1 MIYKENVFRERK
13 STEKKSKILIAV
25 ILNLFIV
32 VLQII
37 FGLYSNSVSLITDAV
52 HNFQD
57 VLSLIVALVAVYAI
71 SRKPSFEMTYGFLKA
86 EAMASFVNNLV
97 LLFTLIFISYE
108 AVVRFINPEEVKSFY
123 VIVFGFLAFVI
134 NLFSAL
140 ILKTHHHHDHD
151 DHHHEDINIKAAYLH
166 LLSDALLSLA
176 VVVGGVFMYLFSI
189 YCIDPVLSLIF
200 VGYII
205 KEVFKGLKESYSIL
219 MEAVPKNIDL
229 ESLIQDIEKNFPH
242 IVEIHDIHVW
252 RLSSSDTYLTAH
264 IVLDDLAYFEEL
276 LEDLEV
282 YLKNKGINHITI
294 QPETFNKKCE
304 VLH

>member
-1 MIYKENVFRERK
+1 M
-13 STEKKSKILIAV
+13 

-189 YCIDPVLSLIF
+189 YWIDPVLSLIF

-229 ESLIQDIEKNFPH
+229 ESLIQDIEKTFP
-242 IVEIHDIHVW
+242 I
-252 RLSSSDTYLTAH
+252 
-264 IVLDDLAYFEEL
+264 
-276 LEDLEV
+276 
-282 YLKNKGINHITI
+282 
-294 QPETFNKKCE
+294 
-304 VLH
+304 